1 MGGFLTLI
9 LFTTLSAIA
18 IFNFFR
24 KKKIEILI
32 ADCWVTQEGV
42 KIYALFEGEN
52 NHRTLLI
59 KDHDLPDFAFEV
71 GQKIVLVSAGFST
84 KFEKLP

>member
-9 LFTTLSAIA
+9 LFLTLSAIT

-24 KKKIEILI
+24 KKEIKFLI
-32 ADCWVTQEGV
+32 ADCWPTQEGT
-42 KIYALFEGEN
+42 KIFALFEGEN
-52 NHRTLLI
+52 NHRTLLV
-59 KDHDLPDFAFEV
+59 KDRDLPDFTFEV
-71 GQKIVLVSAGFST
+71 GQKILLVSAGFST